1 MDAIEQAIRNAF
13 AKGDPEDPAFR
24 EKVYRWAYSV
34 VDKAIQ
40 AKANL
45 SPEDAERQRRRALA
59 AIEKVESE
67 FQPAE
72 AAEVPVSAAPAA
84 VEPATRSP
92 EPDNA
97 APVPEIDQ
105 RPATGSA
112 PVPEVGAV
120 VAGPASD
127 SRRDPAPIGSDA
139 ERGDWPDLGD
149 APSRS
154 PTAGPLAGDPVAPQ
168 GRRAELPVDDKP
180 RRKLPWGL
188 IGGLFILLIV
198 VVLAIWTAA
207 ELGFLGRPSN
217 TASPADGGQN
227 AGTPGMDQ
235 QRSLEDWI
243 VVFSPNDPTT
253 ARAPSGAQAEV
264 AGEGETQVMRI
275 SSGTSGAGVAFDIG
289 VGVLERIAGRR
300 AIFDIVAQTGEGPE
314 TQMSVSCNLGEL
326 GECGRNRYQVGKQQ
340 AEFLF
345 EVDIPDGAP
354 SSPGAIVVI
363 PDVDNGGKAVEILE
377 IRVTTADA
385 TN

>member
-72 AAEVPVSAAPAA
+72 PEVTPASR
-84 VEPATRSP
+84 EPATRSP
-92 EPDNA
+92 EPDGT
-97 APVPEIDQ
+97 APAPEIDS
-105 RPATGSA
+105 RLAPGPA
-112 PVPEVGAV
+112 PVPEVDAV
-120 VAGPASD
+120 VAGPAPD
-127 SRRDPAPIGSDA
+127 RRRDPSPIASDSGRA
-139 ERGDWPDLGD
+139 GGPGDWPDLGD
-149 APSRS
+149 TPR
-154 PTAGPLAGDPVAPQ
+154 PRPAGGQLAGDPVAPQ
-168 GRRAELPVDDKP
+168 GRRAERPVDEKP

-198 VVLAIWTAA
+198 AVLAIWTAA

-217 TASPADGGQN
+217 SGSAADGGQN
-227 AGTPGMDQ
+227 AGTPGLDQ
-235 QRSLEDWI
+235 ERSLEEWI
-243 VVFSPNDPTT
+243 VVFSPNDPTSV
-253 ARAPSGAQAEV
+253 RAPSGAQAEV
-264 AGEGETQVMRI
+264 AGTGDTQVMRI
-275 SSGTSGAGVAFDIG
+275 TSGTSGDGVAFDIG

-377 IRVTTADA
+377 IRVTTADGG
-385 TN
+385 N